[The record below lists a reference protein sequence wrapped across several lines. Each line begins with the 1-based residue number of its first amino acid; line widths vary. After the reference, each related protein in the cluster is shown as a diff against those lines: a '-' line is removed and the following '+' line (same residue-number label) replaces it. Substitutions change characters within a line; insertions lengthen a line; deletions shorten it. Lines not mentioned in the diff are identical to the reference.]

1 LFTAGGDLDVQIKQA
16 QLKREHL
23 INKKI
28 EEGDKEVLKNIFKKS
43 GSNKSSGKS
52 SRNGGNSP
60 NVFNYG
66 AMSYA
71 EVCPGEYDNNS
82 KYFKLL
88 QEFGKGYRFAKSGSE
103 CHIMSK
109 TSVVPM
115 FSFPYTKDD
124 IRNACF
130 LFMNE
135 DNFEALMATGK
146 GSLFEDCSGIDSP
159 PAFKMFD

>member
-1 LFTAGGDLDVQIKQA
+1 VQIKQA
-16 QLKREHL
+16 QLKREHVKLERDTL

-28 EEGDKEVLKNIFKKS
+28 EEGDKEVLKNLFKKS

-60 NVFNYG
+60 SVFNYG
-66 AMSYA
+66 AMSFA
-71 EVCPGEYDNNS
+71 AASPTEYDDNS

-88 QEFGKGYRFAKSGSE
+88 QEFGKGYRFSKSGSE
-103 CHIMSK
+103 CHVLSK
-109 TSVVPM
+109 SSVVPL
-115 FSFPYTKDD
+115 FSFPYTKDH

-146 GSLFEDCSGIDSP
+146 GSFFEDCSGIDSP
-159 PAFKMFD
+159 PEFKMFD

>member
-1 LFTAGGDLDVQIKQA
+1 MQIKQA
-16 QLKREHL
+16 QLKREHVKLERDTL

-28 EEGDKEVLKNIFKKS
+28 EEGDKEVLKNLFN
-43 GSNKSSGKS
+43 SNKSSGKS

-60 NVFNYG
+60 SVTNYG
-66 AMSYA
+66 AISFA
-71 EVCPGEYDNNS
+71 TASPTEYDDNS

-88 QEFGKGYRFAKSGSE
+88 QEFGKGYRFSKSDSE
-103 CHIMSK
+103 CHILSK
-109 TSVVPM
+109 SSFVPL
-115 FSFPYTKDD
+115 FSFPYTKDH

-146 GSLFEDCSGIDSP
+146 GTFFEDCSCIDSSP
-159 PAFKMFD
+159 EFKMFD